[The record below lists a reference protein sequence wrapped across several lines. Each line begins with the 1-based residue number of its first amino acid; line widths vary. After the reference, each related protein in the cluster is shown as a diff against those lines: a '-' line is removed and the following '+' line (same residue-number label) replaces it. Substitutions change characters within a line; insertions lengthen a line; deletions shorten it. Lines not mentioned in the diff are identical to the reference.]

1 MLLDRQRR
9 AAGLIALLFCAASIY
24 AGWPVAVPLI
34 LGTWIGTLARPWA
47 LKLGG
52 EGSGRGKA
60 AGVLTA
66 ALLLALLGIFALL
79 YTTLDQA
86 LLGLADQLTTSKGI
100 EGALEALVTPYAK
113 DPDAARL
120 KAFAKR
126 KGFTAREPGA
136 PRECI
141 IPGAAGSVVPD
152 GASRATCSIQVPLSR
167 ACRRPGPSSS
177 ARWRPRPALRG
188 APDRWRRPR
197 SRGTA
202 AGRRRRPATATD
214 R

>member
-120 KAFAKR
+120 KAFAK
-126 KGFTAREPGA
+126 EHGA
-136 PRECI
+136 EAQTLAKAVGLLGLGTLFFLFFLGLACF
-141 IPGAAGSVVPD
+141 GSLAAGEQLY
-152 GASRATCSIQVPLSR
+152 A
-167 ACRRPGPSSS
+167 
-177 ARWRPRPALRG
+177 
-188 APDRWRRPR
+188 
-197 SRGTA
+197 
-202 AGRRRRPATATD
+202 
-214 R
+214 